1 MLFLTPHNILFMHS
15 FPASF
20 NAKKY
25 FKNPAYESSSDTL
38 APPTS
43 QTELEESLTPEQT
56 KFQKAKYDR
65 IVVVP
70 PSQIENGRKYD
81 VLNRTPTFQG
91 N

>member
-1 MLFLTPHNILFMHS
+1 MHIIFLFYS

-20 NAKKY
+20 DAKKY

-43 QTELEESLTPEQT
+43 QTELEESLTPEQK
-56 KFQKAKYDR
+56 KFQKVKYDR
-65 IVVVP
+65 IVVIP
-70 PSQIENGRKYD
+70 PSQVENGRKYD
-81 VLNRTPTFQG
+81 VLNRQPTIRG